1 MTFTKKSKII
11 LAAVVAVVLAIGG
24 GIFYMRHQEHEKMV
38 AIATSPEAKKVYEEM
53 IYRLDEKA
61 LTEDGI
67 IKSYEVDTKALEY
80 NPMGGLMV
88 SLIVNGDEG
97 LYINFNLIDTGSGE
111 YCSAFYSYSGKLERL
126 LKER

>member
-67 IKSYEVDTKALEY
+67 IRSYEVDKETLEY

-88 SLIVNGDEG
+88 SLIVNGDEEMDIS
-97 LYINFNLIDTGSGE
+97 YNLIDNEDGT
-111 YCSAFYSYSGKLERL
+111 YYSAFYTVSKKLSQK
-126 LKER
+126 LKE